1 LGFSVVNPNFAAR
14 KMLHV
19 RESNPLPP
27 VVEHGGTIG
36 WEDGMYSVDFMD
48 QVGARPAILQA
59 NLSFSEADTV
69 SVRELITA
77 RIKSEYG
84 KIRDWDSLDPVRL
97 AIYGDHPQV
106 KHSDLEIVIK
116 RATAA
121 FDKRQFLLFVDGH
134 QCAQLE
140 EVVHLKSASKVK
152 FLRITPLK
160 GG

>member
-1 LGFSVVNPNFAAR
+1 
-14 KMLHV
+14 
-19 RESNPLPP
+19 
-27 VVEHGGTIG
+27 
-36 WEDGMYSVDFMD
+36 MYSVDFMD
-48 QVGARPAILQA
+48 QVGARPATFQTSVA
-59 NLSFSEADTV
+59 FSETDII
-69 SVRELITA
+69 SVKEMIAA
-77 RIKSEYG
+77 RVKSEYG

-106 KHSDLEIVIK
+106 THDDLEIVIK
-116 RATAA
+116 RALSA

-140 EVVHLKSASKVK
+140 EVVRLKSASKVK